1 MKIAC
6 GITGASGMPYA
17 IRLIE
22 FLAQTE
28 NEIYVVISKWAKK
41 IIKLELDKEWNE
53 IISKIKGKIYSFDD
67 DDLFSSLSSGSFG
80 IEKTIIIPCSMKT
93 LSAIAHAFSH
103 NLIERM
109 ADVAIKES
117 KMLILSPREMPLS
130 AIHIENMLKLS
141 RIGVKIAPPIPAF
154 YNRPENIKDMIDFVV
169 GKILDMMEIKNNLYR
184 RWHGNPALE
193 RY

>member
-1 MKIAC
+1 
-6 GITGASGMPYA
+6 
-17 IRLIE
+17 
-22 FLAQTE
+22 
-28 NEIYVVISKWAKK
+28 
-41 IIKLELDKEWNE
+41 
-53 IISKIKGKIYSFDD
+53 
-67 DDLFSSLSSGSFG
+67 
-80 IEKTIIIPCSMKT
+80 MKT